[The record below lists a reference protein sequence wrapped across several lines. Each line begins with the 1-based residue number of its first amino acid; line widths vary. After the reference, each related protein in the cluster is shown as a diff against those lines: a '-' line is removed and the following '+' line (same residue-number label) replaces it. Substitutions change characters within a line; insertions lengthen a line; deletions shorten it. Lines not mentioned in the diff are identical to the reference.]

1 MILKSFELNKIKLE
15 NCNFYLFYG
24 DNEGFKEEIIK
35 NFFEKQYQG
44 NVYRYD
50 EKEVLDNV
58 DSFYN
63 SILTKSFFDN
73 KKLIIINRVS
83 DKIRVI
89 VEELIEKKTEDIQFI
104 LNSKNL
110 EKKSILRKFFEKE
123 KSIICVPFY
132 GDNNQTL
139 NSIVSQF
146 FRNKKI
152 PISQQLINVLTE
164 RSRGDRKNL
173 NNELQKIENY
183 SLNKK
188 TLNLQ
193 EIIKLSNLADNY
205 SASELIDHSLAKNT
219 RKTVAIFN
227 ENNYSDEDN
236 IIIIRT
242 LLAKLKRLLK
252 IHELIDEKGKV
263 NPNEAEFRAYY
274 ILQHVGN
281 TDKAEIP
288 GYLRDLSTRP
298 EILNAPIMQEALKI
312 WVAWKRN
319 DYQRFFSILKASIHV
334 LVCCQAFEYV
344 GYMRYT
350 ALQTIHRVNKGP
362 KQGLYFPL
370 HDLVGL
376 LGFDKPFSAASVLSS
391 SLVSAAACGTV

>member
-1 MILKSFELNKIKLE
+1 MILKSFELNKIKFE
-15 NCNFYLFYG
+15 NYNFYLFYG

-132 GDNNQTL
+132 EDNNQTL

-188 TLNLQ
+188 TINLQ
-193 EIIKLSNLADNY
+193 EIIKLTNLADNY
-205 SASELIDHSLAKNT
+205 NASELIDHSLAKNT

-252 IHELIDEKGKV
+252 IHELIDEKGNIDQAISSFK
-263 NPNEAEFRAYY
+263 P
-274 ILQHVGN
+274 
-281 TDKAEIP
+281 
-288 GYLRDLSTRP
+288 
-298 EILNAPIMQEALKI
+298 PIF
-312 WVAWKRN
+312 WK
-319 DYQRFFSILKASIHV
+319 
-334 LVCCQAFEYV
+334 
-344 GYMRYT
+344 
-350 ALQTIHRVNKGP
+350 
-362 KQGLYFPL
+362 
-370 HDLVGL
+370 
-376 LGFDKPFSAASVLSS
+376 DKPVVTQQLKSWGKRELKDLIYTSNDIELLIKKNSTIGKNILSDFIINNS
-391 SLVSAAACGTV
+391 KKINN